1 MKVAANGWLPVLALL
16 AAASFW
22 GAIWYPSRH
31 LEAMNMAGVWQ
42 TLISYGAVFVLVGL
56 FKGLPRLPQADAD
69 RKYLLI
75 LFFAAGWTNVA
86 FVLAVLTNEVV
97 RVMIFFYLSPLW
109 TILLGRW
116 LLNEH
121 LTGASKVALSVS
133 LLGAVVMLW
142 NESMLSTPIGKGDA
156 LALSAGLA
164 FALTNVMTRRLQHCS
179 TMLKTQATWMGVVV
193 ISIVMIMLLD
203 EPMPDSPPI
212 AWGGAIA
219 LGVFGFL
226 LTTLFVVYAVSQMP
240 VQRSSVIMLFE
251 VIVGAASAW
260 WLANEQIDLQEWVG
274 GALVLGGGLI
284 AVFFQPESE

>member
-16 AAASFW
+16 VAASFW

-42 TLISYGAVFVLVGL
+42 TLISYGAVVILVGL
-56 FKGLPRLPQADAD
+56 LKGFPRLPQVDGD
-69 RKYLLI
+69 KRYLLI

-86 FVLAVLTNEVV
+86 FVLAVLSNEVV

-142 NESMLSTPIGKGDA
+142 NESMLNTPIGKGDA
-156 LALSAGLA
+156 LALSAGMA

-179 TMLKTQATWMGVVV
+179 TMLKTQATLMGVVV

-203 EPMPDSPPI
+203 EPIPDSPPI

>member
-1 MKVAANGWLPVLALL
+1 MKVAAKGWLPVLALL

-22 GAIWYPSRH
+22 GAIWYPSRQ

-42 TLISYGAVFVLVGL
+42 TLISYGAVVILVGL
-56 FKGLPRLPQADAD
+56 LKGFPRLPQVDGD
-69 RKYLLI
+69 RKDLLI

-86 FVLAVLTNEVV
+86 FVLAVLSNEVV

-133 LLGAVVMLW
+133 LLGALVMLW

-156 LALSAGLA
+156 LALSAGMA

>member
-22 GAIWYPSRH
+22 GAIWYPSRQ

-56 FKGLPRLPQADAD
+56 FKGLPRLPRIEAD

-86 FVLAVLTNEVV
+86 FVLAVLSNEVV

-116 LLNEH
+116 VLNEH
-121 LTGASKVALSVS
+121 LTGVSKVALSVS

-156 LALSAGLA
+156 LALSAGMA

-179 TMLKTQATWMGVVV
+179 TMLKTQTTWLGVVM
-193 ISIVMIMLLD
+193 ISMVMIIMLD
-203 EPMPDSPPI
+203 EPMPDSSPI

-240 VQRSSVIMLFE
+240 VQRSSVIMLLE
-251 VIVGAASAW
+251 VVVGAVSAW

>member
-1 MKVAANGWLPVLALL
+1 
-16 AAASFW
+16 
-22 GAIWYPSRH
+22 
-31 LEAMNMAGVWQ
+31 
-42 TLISYGAVFVLVGL
+42 
-56 FKGLPRLPQADAD
+56 LPRLPKADAD
-69 RKYLLI
+69 RKYLVI

-86 FVLAVLTNEVV
+86 FVLAVLSNEVV

-121 LTGASKVALSVS
+121 LTSASKVSLSVS
-133 LLGAVVMLW
+133 LLGALVMLW

-164 FALTNVMTRRLQHCS
+164 FALTNVMTRRLQNYS
-179 TMLKTQATWMGVVV
+179 TLLKTQATWLGVVFV
-193 ISIVMIMLLD
+193 SVTMIMVLG
-203 EPMPDSPPI
+203 EPMPDAPPV

-251 VIVGAASAW
+251 VVVGAVSAW